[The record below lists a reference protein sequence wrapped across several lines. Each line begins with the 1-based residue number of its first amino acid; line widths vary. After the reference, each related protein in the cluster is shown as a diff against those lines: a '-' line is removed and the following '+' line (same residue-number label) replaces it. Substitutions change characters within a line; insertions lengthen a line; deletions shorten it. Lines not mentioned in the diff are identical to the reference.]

1 MAGGVV
7 VGGYFARDSA
17 LGLRSFIRLCLIFG
31 EVCLCI
37 VIIGFEIKSEVLVVS
52 IPLISFVEQ

>member
-17 LGLRSFIRLCLIFG
+17 LGLRSFIRLWRDLG
-31 EVCLCI
+31 KVCLC
-37 VIIGFEIKSEVLVVS
+37 VEIIGFEISAQVLVVS
-52 IPLISFVEQ
+52 MPSLADVAQ